1 MKYLITVRDSAGTQ
15 TYPAIGDRN
24 ELMDAAYAAGALGV
38 TILVLP

>member
-1 MKYLITVRDSAGTQ
+1 MKFLITVRNAASTR